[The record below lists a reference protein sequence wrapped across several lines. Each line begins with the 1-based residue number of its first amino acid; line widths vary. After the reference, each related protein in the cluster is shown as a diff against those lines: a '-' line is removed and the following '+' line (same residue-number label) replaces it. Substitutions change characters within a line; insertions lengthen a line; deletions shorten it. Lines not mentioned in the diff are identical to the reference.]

1 MSEISKLEHNLII
14 KKIDS
19 ETINLQITDN
29 ETLMSIVGQFD
40 QNLKYLGK
48 LTTTN
53 IFFRGNS
60 ITCKG
65 NKENINIFCE
75 AVKFLI
81 NKYFLTKIIEKE
93 DILLSVKKNVD
104 LNDTNIKSQVI
115 DSSKSKE
122 FTKKKTRES
131 FRAKAID
138 FSKKEKKE
146 VFKNKTFEINEIKGA
161 SSKEEAK
168 RNGWWNQ

>member
-53 IFFRGNS
+53 IFLGVIQLLVRAIKKIS
-60 ITCKG
+60 IY
-65 NKENINIFCE
+65 F
-75 AVKFLI
+75 VKL
-81 NKYFLTKIIEKE
+81 
-93 DILLSVKKNVD
+93 
-104 LNDTNIKSQVI
+104 
-115 DSSKSKE
+115 
-122 FTKKKTRES
+122 
-131 FRAKAID
+131 
-138 FSKKEKKE
+138 
-146 VFKNKTFEINEIKGA
+146 
-161 SSKEEAK
+161 
-168 RNGWWNQ
+168 